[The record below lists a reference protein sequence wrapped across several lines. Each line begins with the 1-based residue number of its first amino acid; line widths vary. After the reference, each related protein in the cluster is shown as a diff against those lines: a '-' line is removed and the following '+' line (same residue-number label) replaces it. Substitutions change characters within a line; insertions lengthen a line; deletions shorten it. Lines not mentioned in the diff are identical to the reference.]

1 MAKKR
6 TLNEYRQTKEY
17 QGSSE
22 GWKYLNDLENT
33 KKKKLEKIEKAHK
46 IPEEIKK
53 IQKELEANNLDPM
66 ESAKEMIANKIIKQF
81 DDWVFEM
88 VSEEMSKHYMFREDN
103 YLTEAGMDAFQDIWF
118 EFYQEH
124 HGDILYQVKKNLFE

>member
-17 QGSSE
+17 QGTRWDTSKHGGGFKDVE
-22 GWKYLNDLENT
+22 FDDLET
-33 KKKKLEKIEKAHK
+33 
-46 IPEEIKK
+46 PEEIEK
-53 IQKELEANNLDPM
+53 IQKELEANNIDPM

-88 VSEEMSKHYMFREDN
+88 VSEEMSKNYMFREDN